1 MIQMKTTLLLSHER
15 KPARLVLKEEK
26 ARRLLTSNSLLT
38 IATFFPDARQ
48 S

>member
-1 MIQMKTTLLLSHER
+1 MKTILFLSDER

-26 ARRLLTSNSLLT
+26 ARRLLTSNSSPT